1 MSQAAPPP
9 TVASLA
15 QRLRALPLMT
25 RLVGC
30 LAVALLLGA
39 AAMSSRPRGHAQLV
53 SLLAETRLQPLDLQR
68 MRLGLAR
75 AGIVEAEVRNQQ
87 LWLPKEKLSA
97 ALKTIQEQNLLP
109 GNLQTSAL
117 TAPQF
122 SPFVSRYQQ
131 ELQQQHQKKLAI
143 QALLRR
149 LSFVADASLEI
160 DFLDTN
166 KTQANGHTRCTITIQ
181 PLDGLY
187 LEPAQLETIRQI
199 ALGSLSQLRRE
210 DLVIVDLAA
219 GMAFDDQ
226 LMAQPQ
232 TAEQLKLISQLR
244 SRQRLDRDI
253 RQALA
258 DLGEMEIIV
267 SSPCLDASVRTFN
280 PGSVA
285 EAGSDRARGLLPAA
299 QRNLPGTN
307 GTAAVSTV
315 AGPTSPKSN
324 LVPGAFESVAELSSF
339 QPQVSIRLP
348 SSTAASSSGSSASLA
363 RTMEQEQ
370 LRQEI
375 LRRLRPLLPEPAF
388 GAADIELVRIE
399 FLAPANIP
407 EGQTG
412 QNLAWET
419 ILGSRQSGLWI
430 GVLSTAGLGFW
441 LILSLRRRNRLEGSG
456 SGDEPLAGEGNG
468 REQQL
473 RAQIDELLRAHPD
486 TAANVIRDWI
496 QKAA

>member
-1 MSQAAPPP
+1 
-9 TVASLA
+9 
-15 QRLRALPLMT
+15 
-25 RLVGC
+25 
-30 LAVALLLGA
+30 
-39 AAMSSRPRGHAQLV
+39 
-53 SLLAETRLQPLDLQR
+53 
-68 MRLGLAR
+68 
-75 AGIVEAEVRNQQ
+75 
-87 LWLPKEKLSA
+87 
-97 ALKTIQEQNLLP
+97 
-109 GNLQTSAL
+109 
-117 TAPQF
+117 
-122 SPFVSRYQQ
+122 
-131 ELQQQHQKKLAI
+131 
-143 QALLRR
+143 
-149 LSFVADASLEI
+149 
-160 DFLDTN
+160 
-166 KTQANGHTRCTITIQ
+166 
-181 PLDGLY
+181 
-187 LEPAQLETIRQI
+187 
-199 ALGSLSQLRRE
+199 
-210 DLVIVDLAA
+210 
-219 GMAFDDQ
+219 
-226 LMAQPQ
+226 
-232 TAEQLKLISQLR
+232 EQLKLISQLR

-280 PGSVA
+280 PGSIA

-324 LVPGAFESVAELSSF
+324 LVPGAFESVADLSSF

-419 ILGSRQSGLWI
+419 ILGSRQSGIWI
-430 GVLSTAGLGFW
+430 GVLSTAGLGFL